1 MEKRFDNCEEGHI
14 ASGQQYVSEI
24 KNTVHEL
31 VASCIDDHIT
41 AHIDEPLIPDVQLI
55 IKITDQIINLL
66 YPGYFGEQELNYDM
80 LEYHIG
86 DIVNEIYSELAL
98 QISRSIRHKCKRLAS
113 ICMHCIEEGH
123 KKSYEF
129 ISKLPDLRKILN
141 TDVIAAMEGDPAAK
155 SYEEIVFSYP
165 GLKAITYHRIAH
177 ELYRLEIP
185 LIPRIIN
192 EHAHSLT
199 GIDIHPGADIGPYF
213 FIDHGTGIVIGETTH
228 IGKRVRIYQGVT
240 LGALSLPKDTVDK
253 LRYTKRHPTIEDE
266 VIIYAGS
273 TILGGN
279 TVIGKKSVIGG
290 NVWLTH
296 SIPAESKVNSKQPET
311 HHIKK
316 SGLDTSTFAD
326 FI

>member
-1 MEKRFDNCEEGHI
+1 MEKRYDNCEEGNL
-14 ASGQQYVSEI
+14 AFGQKYVKDI
-24 KNTVHEL
+24 KKIVNEL
-31 VASCIDDHIT
+31 VASCQDDRIT

-55 IKITDQIINLL
+55 IRVTNQIIDLL
-66 YPGYFGEQELNYDM
+66 YPGYFGEQELSFDT

-86 DIVNEIYSELAL
+86 SEVNEIYSELAL

-113 ICMHCIEEGH
+113 ICMNCIEEGQ
-123 KKSYEF
+123 KISYQF
-129 ISKLPDLRKILN
+129 ITRLPYLREILR

-155 SYEEIVFSYP
+155 NFEEIVFSYP

-177 ELYRLEIP
+177 ELYKLEVP

-199 GIDIHPGADIGPYF
+199 GIDIHPGAKIGSHF
-213 FIDHGTGIVIGETTH
+213 FIDHGTGIVIGETTE
-228 IGKRVRIYQGVT
+228 IGENVRIYQGVT

-253 LRYTKRHPTIEDE
+253 LRYTKRHPTLEDN

-279 TVIGKKSVIGG
+279 TVIGENSVIGG

-296 SIPAESKVNSKQPET
+296 SVPANSKVNSKQPET
-311 HHIKK
+311 HHQKN
-316 SGLDTSTFAD
+316 SE
-326 FI
+326 

>member
-1 MEKRFDNCEEGHI
+1 MEKRFDNCEEGNL
-14 ASGQQYVSEI
+14 ALGQKYVKDI
-24 KNTVHEL
+24 KKIVNEL
-31 VASCIDDHIT
+31 VASCQDDRIT

-55 IKITDQIINLL
+55 IRVTNQIIDLL
-66 YPGYFGEQELNYDM
+66 YPGYFGEQELSFDT

-86 DIVNEIYSELAL
+86 SEVNEIYSELAL

-113 ICMHCIEEGH
+113 ICMNCIEEGQ
-123 KKSYEF
+123 KISYQF
-129 ISKLPDLRKILN
+129 ITRLPYLREILR

-155 SYEEIVFSYP
+155 NFEEIVFSYP

-177 ELYRLEIP
+177 ELYKLEVP

-199 GIDIHPGADIGPYF
+199 GIDIHPGAKIGSHF
-213 FIDHGTGIVIGETTH
+213 FIDHGTGIVIGETTE
-228 IGKRVRIYQGVT
+228 IGKNVRIYQGVT

-253 LRYTKRHPTIEDE
+253 LRYTKRHPTLEDN

-279 TVIGKKSVIGG
+279 TVIGENSVIGG

-296 SIPAESKVNSKQPET
+296 SVPANSKVNSKQPET
-311 HHIKK
+311 HHQKN
-316 SGLDTSTFAD
+316 SE
-326 FI
+326 

>member
-1 MEKRFDNCEEGHI
+1 MEKRFDNCEEGNL
-14 ASGQQYVSEI
+14 ALGQKYVKDI
-24 KNTVHEL
+24 KKIVNEL
-31 VASCIDDHIT
+31 VASCQDDRIT

-55 IKITDQIINLL
+55 IRVTNQIIDLL
-66 YPGYFGEQELNYDM
+66 YPGYFGEQELSFDT

-86 DIVNEIYSELAL
+86 SEVNEIYSELAL

-113 ICMHCIEEGH
+113 ICMNCIEEGQ
-123 KKSYEF
+123 KISYQF
-129 ISKLPDLRKILN
+129 ITRLPYLREILR

-155 SYEEIVFSYP
+155 NFEEIVFSYP

-177 ELYRLEIP
+177 ELYNLEVP

-199 GIDIHPGADIGPYF
+199 GIDIHPGAKIGSHF
-213 FIDHGTGIVIGETTH
+213 FIDHGTGIVIGETTE
-228 IGKRVRIYQGVT
+228 IGKNVRIYQGVT

-253 LRYTKRHPTIEDE
+253 LRYTKRHPTLEDN

-279 TVIGKKSVIGG
+279 TVIGENSVIGG

-296 SIPAESKVNSKQPET
+296 SVPANSKVNSKQPET
-311 HHIKK
+311 HHQKN
-316 SGLDTSTFAD
+316 SE
-326 FI
+326 